1 MKVTIFSA
9 SVNPSY
15 GYNLIEIS
23 RMSYDR
29 AVEFFTK
36 EDTIG
41 ACAYHFHEV
50 DLTQPN
56 EFFFCDDGA
65 NYGDG
70 SDTMFV
76 WTKVESN

>member
-15 GYNLIEIS
+15 YYELEKFGK
-23 RMSYDR
+23 MSYDR

-36 EDTIG
+36 EDTIH
-41 ACAYHFHEV
+41 ACTYYFHEI
-50 DLTQPN
+50 DLSEPN
-56 EFFFCDDGA
+56 EGFFCSDGA

-76 WTKVESN
+76 WYKVEY